1 MNDILGPG
9 RAPATPELFS
19 ECRAQRWDGARVQ
32 PVSERVAEEVAVSLN
47 YNGLA
52 YAVMMTS
59 PGDFEDFVLGFSL
72 TEGVI
77 DRPAQLDRLEIVP
90 LDEGILLRIEID
102 PACVQRVEAQRRR
115 LAGRTA
121 CGLCGAESIEQALR
135 HPSALDAGLCV
146 SHAALHFAFDLLSRR
161 QTLNALTGAVHAAAW
176 ANPEGELELVR
187 EDVGRHNAL
196 DKLIGA
202 LSRSGQRPQE
212 GFALVTSR
220 ASFEMAQ
227 KAAMA
232 RIPILAA
239 ISAPTALAIRLADAA
254 GLTLVG
260 FAREQRHNVYS
271 HPERLLG

>member
-1 MNDILGPG
+1 MNDIAGPG
-9 RAPATPELFS
+9 QTPQTPDLFS
-19 ECRAQRWDGARVQ
+19 ECVAQRWDGSRVQ
-32 PVSERVAEEVAVSLN
+32 PVTERVAEEVAVSLN

-59 PGDFEDFVLGFSL
+59 PADFEDFVLGFSL

-77 DRPAQLDRLEIVP
+77 EQPAQLRRVEVVP
-90 LDEGILLRIEID
+90 LDEGILLRMEID
-102 PACVQRVEAQRRR
+102 PACVQRVQAQRRR

-121 CGLCGAESIEQALR
+121 CGLCGAESIEQVLR
-135 HPSALDAGLCV
+135 HPAALAEGPRVL
-146 SHAALHFAFDLLSRR
+146 HAALHVAFDRLSRR

-176 ANPEGELELVR
+176 ANAAGELELVR

-202 LSRSGQRPQE
+202 LLRSGHRPQD

-232 RIPILAA
+232 GIPILAA
-239 ISAPTALAIRLADAA
+239 ISAPTALAIRLANAA
-254 GLTLVG
+254 RLTLVG

-271 HPERLLG
+271 HPQRLLG

>member
-1 MNDILGPG
+1 MNDVAKPPESALSPG
-9 RAPATPELFS
+9 LFS
-19 ECRAQRWDGARVQ
+19 ESRVQRWDGMREQEA
-32 PVSERVAEEVAVSLN
+32 SERVAEEVAVSLN

-59 PGDFEDFVLGFSL
+59 PADFEDFVLGFSL

-77 DRPAQLDRLEIVP
+77 DSAAQLQRVEVVP
-90 LDEGILLRIEID
+90 LDEGILLRMQID
-102 PACVQRVEAQRRR
+102 PACARRVEAQRRR

-121 CGLCGAESIEQALR
+121 CGLCGAESIEQVLR
-135 HPSALDAGLCV
+135 HPRALPDGPRV
-146 SHAALHFAFDLLSRR
+146 SHPALHRAFDELSRV

-176 ANPEGELELVR
+176 ANVEGELRLVR

-202 LSRSGQRPQE
+202 LVRSGQSPQT
-212 GFALVTSR
+212 GFALITSR

-232 RIPILAA
+232 GIPILAA
-239 ISAPTALAIRLADAA
+239 ISAPTALAIRLAQGAR
-254 GLTLVG
+254 LTLVG